1 MITSI
6 QALKRIWFLPVRA
19 DDILR
24 GFGGADTLD
33 GGDGAD
39 DIDGWFGNDRLI
51 GGAGDDIVLGGGN
64 NDTIIDR
71 QGADS
76 LDGGTGDD
84 IFLLASD
91 LRFGAGFAAW
101 NLSSSFQV
109 GTNELVGI
117 AGKVQYQGVLRG
129 GEGYDR
135 LVLSDEDDAFF
146 LHDSYS
152 GFHEDLTLTD
162 DSSGHGSTAR
172 IAGVES
178 IDGGAGDDVI
188 DMVSPDYSLAGLQMQ
203 LSGGA
208 GDDVIWGSD
217 ADDEIEGGTGDD
229 ILFGG
234 AGQNTLRG
242 GTGADTFQFTASS
255 LDTSVRDFNLAE
267 GDRIEIFESDGFRFD
282 HWERQGNRFTLH
294 FDDGRIDVFWDAA
307 PDHVLSLNDALVI
320 I

>member
-76 LDGGTGDD
+76 LD
-84 IFLLASD
+84 
-91 LRFGAGFAAW
+91 
-101 NLSSSFQV
+101 
-109 GTNELVGI
+109 
-117 AGKVQYQGVLRG
+117 
-129 GEGYDR
+129 
-135 LVLSDEDDAFF
+135 
-146 LHDSYS
+146 
-152 GFHEDLTLTD
+152 
-162 DSSGHGSTAR
+162 
-172 IAGVES
+172 
-178 IDGGAGDDVI
+178 
-188 DMVSPDYSLAGLQMQ
+188 
-203 LSGGA
+203 
-208 GDDVIWGSD
+208 
-217 ADDEIEGGTGDD
+217 
-229 ILFGG
+229 GG